1 MRRTL
6 KFLITL
12 ALAAALCCGMIAVP
26 TSASGFSDVDDDA
39 WYAEAVYGLVEAQY
53 GDETYSLNIIQ
64 GYDDGT
70 FRPEQEVTRAEFLT
84 MIYRTAETLERD
96 IEPTDH
102 SRDNIH
108 WAGKY
113 YTFAMENNI
122 LVADV
127 YSGGVMFEC
136 TAAELDEPMSRYE
149 MAVVLTNF
157 LTNIE
162 MDSTVVVENAAD
174 YITDYYSIDEQ
185 YIYAVEQ
192 ACGKMMLTG
201 MDDGSFSG
209 ESSLRRCEAAT
220 IIYRYLYDYNVN
232 EDDGLA
238 EYATRPVASTTISAP
253 EGFVSFAQQYQTMT
267 DAERRLALFGNS
279 NKTYFT
285 SSADAAGYMETV
297 TVPIWIIDRNTGLK
311 TSSSTSITVHRLVA
325 DEVQYIFQDIY
336 NDPEQFPIYGGWSLG
351 GARYTD
357 SLRHSW
363 GCAIDVN
370 AYYNC
375 ECTTN
380 WNTGTTNVTCGYGW
394 WPTDTAWT
402 SFAGTMTS
410 SSPYSISSGSSV
422 VEAFARY
429 GWGWGGQGYSLHS
442 DGSQKF
448 DFMHFSILPSGG

>member
-39 WYAEAVYGLVEAQY
+39 WYAEAISKVTLVP
-53 GDETYSLNIIQ
+53 GIID
-64 GYDDGT
+64 GYTDGT
-70 FRPEQEVTRAEFLT
+70 FLPDKDVTRGEFLK
-84 MIYRTAETLERD
+84 MILSAVIASGSSLYT
-96 IEPTDH
+96 TDH

-108 WAGKY
+108 WAGQY
-113 YTFAMENNI
+113 YTLAMESNI
-122 LVADV
+122 LVSDV

-136 TAAELDEPMSRYE
+136 TAAELDKPMSRYE
-149 MAVVLTNF
+149 MAVVLANVC
-157 LTNIE
+157 TNIA

-174 YITDYYSIDEQ
+174 YITDYDIIDEQ
-185 YIYAVEQ
+185 YVSAVEQ
-192 ACGKMMLTG
+192 ACGKLLLTG
-201 MDDGSFSG
+201 MEDGSFSG

-220 IIYRYLYDYNVN
+220 VIYRFLFEYDVN
-232 EDDGLA
+232 GDKGLA

-253 EGFVSFAQQYQTMT
+253 TGFVSFAQQYQTMT

>member
-1 MRRTL
+1 MKRTL

-39 WYAEAVYGLVEAQY
+39 WYAEAISKVTLVP
-53 GDETYSLNIIQ
+53 GIID
-64 GYDDGT
+64 GYTDGT
-70 FRPEQEVTRAEFLT
+70 FLPDKDVTRGEFLK
-84 MIYRTAETLERD
+84 MILSAVIASGSSLYT
-96 IEPTDH
+96 TDH

-108 WAGKY
+108 WAGQY
-113 YTFAMENNI
+113 YTLAMESNI
-122 LVADV
+122 LVSDV

-136 TAAELDEPMSRYE
+136 TAAELDKPMSRYE
-149 MAVVLTNF
+149 MAVVLANVC
-157 LTNIE
+157 TNIA

-174 YITDYYSIDEQ
+174 YIADYDAIDEQ
-185 YIYAVEQ
+185 YVSAVEQ
-192 ACGKMMLTG
+192 ACGKLLLTG
-201 MDDGSFSG
+201 MEDGSFSG

-220 IIYRYLYDYNVN
+220 VIYRFLFEYDVN
-232 EDDGLA
+232 GDEGLA

-253 EGFVSFAQQYQTMT
+253 TGFVSFAQQYQTMT

-357 SLRHSW
+357 SQRHTL
-363 GCAIDVN
+363 GCAKDQN
-370 AYYNC
+370 TNYN
-375 ECTTN
+375 
-380 WNTGTTNVTCGYGW
+380 
-394 WPTDTAWT
+394 
-402 SFAGTMTS
+402 
-410 SSPYSISSGSSV
+410 
-422 VEAFARY
+422 
-429 GWGWGGQGYSLHS
+429 
-442 DGSQKF
+442 
-448 DFMHFSILPSGG
+448 